1 MKKKIYKAIFAFFI
15 LILLVSI
22 SLAITPK
29 EKQGLNEFLN
39 GVDDDKTKFEIFLA
53 FADDQGYD
61 FSGEDEI
68 NNRIETN
75 ENKFRVLLYP
85 YDNIKGINKNEIDAN
100 TIKTME
106 ESGIKVDLPGI
117 REKIRLGELGGFWKV
132 FIILA
137 TLAILISALEF
148 YRRKKIIKNRKKR

>member
-61 FSGEDEI
+61 FSREDEI

-75 ENKFRVLLYP
+75 ANKFRVLLYP

-106 ESGIKVDLPGI
+106 ESGIKVDSSI
-117 REKIRLGELGGFWKV
+117 
-132 FIILA
+132 
-137 TLAILISALEF
+137 
-148 YRRKKIIKNRKKR
+148 

>member
-75 ENKFRVLLYP
+75 ANKFRVLLYP